1 MDALILLGFLVGLA
15 IAAPIW
21 GYDSRDGFA
30 SREYA
35 RRQVWWGSDAGPMAR
50 SSATLAWL
58 APGDCSSGRHGTD
71 TSAAEPTPACAGA
84 LALAAE

>member
-1 MDALILLGFLVGLA
+1 MDALILLAFLVGLA

-30 SREYA
+30 SLEYA
-35 RRQVWWGSDAGPMAR
+35 RRQAWWGSDAGPAAR
-50 SSATLAWL
+50 TSANLAWL
-58 APGDCSSGRHGTD
+58 APGDWSSGRRGTG

-84 LALAAE
+84 LALVAE

>member
-1 MDALILLGFLVGLA
+1 MDALIVLAFFVGLA

-30 SREYA
+30 SLEYA
-35 RRQVWWGSDAGPMAR
+35 RRQAWWGSDACPAVRASTGLAR
-50 SSATLAWL
+50 L
-58 APGDCSSGRHGTD
+58 APGDGSRARQVVD
-71 TSAAEPTPACAGA
+71 TPATEPAAACAGV